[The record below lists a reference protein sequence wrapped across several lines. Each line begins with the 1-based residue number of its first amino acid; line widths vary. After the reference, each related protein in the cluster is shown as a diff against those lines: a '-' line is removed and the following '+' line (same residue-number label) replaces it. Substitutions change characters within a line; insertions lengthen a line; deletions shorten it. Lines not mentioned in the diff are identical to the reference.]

1 MKNLSKKKL
10 VFIALLAV
18 FAIIVLA
25 WLAPLQ
31 RTAGVHIVSDIG
43 ISQGA
48 AENNSE
54 MESVKVHGTVW
65 NDGDIIAKNLT
76 ALVIFTEAAQN
87 KIVRKNVPLGDLPPN
102 KGQFMEFD
110 SEYLRE
116 RTVPKT
122 VVNVTVQFD
131 WMENGQIKTTETLL
145 SSGEPD
151 SPDKGNNNAGKFI
164 YGNATVESIEI
175 MVLESFPVQIKVN
188 ARGYLPDGCTSIY
201 EITKE
206 KKDTTFFVNI
216 KTVRP
221 ADTFCTQSLV
231 PFQEVIPLDV
241 YGLKA
246 GIYTVNVNG
255 VNSTFE
261 LGTDN
266 IIQGR

>member
-1 MKNLSKKKL
+1 MNKISKKKL
-10 VFIALLAV
+10 VFIALMAV

-48 AENNSE
+48 AENYSG
-54 MESVKVHGTVW
+54 MESVKVHGTFW
-65 NDGDIIAKNLT
+65 NDGDVIAKNLT
-76 ALVIFTEAAQN
+76 ATVIFTDAAHN
-87 KIVRKNVPLGDLPPN
+87 KVARKKVPVGGDLLPN
-102 KGQFMEFD
+102 KGLFMEFD

-145 SSGEPD
+145 SSGELD
-151 SPDKGNNNAGKFI
+151 SPDKGNNNSGKFN

-175 MVLESFPVQIKVN
+175 TVLESFPVQIKVN
-188 ARGYLPDGCTSIY
+188 ARGYLPDGCTKIG

-206 KKDTTFFVNI
+206 KKDNTFFVSI

-221 ADTFCTQSLV
+221 ADTYCTEVIV
-231 PFQEVIPLDV
+231 PFQEVISLDV

-255 VNSTFE
+255 VNGTFE
-261 LGTDN
+261 LVTDN
-266 IIQGR
+266 K